1 MSRFFSRRK
10 QMMQYL
16 DQDIHDFIE
25 RETQDNIERGMAPED
40 ARYAALRKFG
50 NVTRVKEETW
60 ELWSLVWLERL
71 WQDVRFGLRMF
82 RKNPVFT
89 AVAVATLALGIGANT
104 AIFAVIDAVLLRPLP
119 YPDQGRVV
127 WVTELMPQSG
137 RDTVLT
143 PEYAA
148 WEKEQRVF
156 DQFGAFSVTRGINL
170 AAGTRPERILAGH
183 VTQSFFPV
191 LGIEP
196 ARGRTFLPG
205 EERPGH
211 NHVAILSHDLWQGY
225 FNSGPDILGRSI
237 ILDGVSYSVIG
248 VMPRRFFHPG
258 SAGVGVWL
266 PDALRPE
273 SERPGMSMGIV
284 SVVGRLKPGV
294 SVEGA
299 QAALEVIA
307 RHMDNQYPPPWSRY
321 HAGAHARVIPLHD
334 WLTRDVRPA
343 LYVMLGAVGLVLLIA
358 CANVANLLL
367 ARAVSREKEIAIRAA
382 IGAGRSR
389 LVRQMLTESTLLAAC
404 GSALGLLLVPLLTT
418 ILRSYVPESLPGHL
432 GLDYQV
438 LGLTLACALAT
449 GILFG
454 LAPVFAASTLR
465 LTDSLKES
473 AGHFGESK
481 SHRRLRSA
489 LLVAQLGLSLVL
501 LVGAGLLVRSFLLLL
516 KVNSGID
523 PHNVLTAEVWLTPE
537 NIYNPVRQREFFQQV
552 LERARMIPG
561 VEFAGA
567 TTEMPFTMFNALG
580 NGLRAE
586 GQPEPGIDLTY
597 CPATVSPD
605 YFRAMG
611 IKLLSGRFFDER
623 DAEGT
628 PQVVILD
635 QSLARALFPTQD
647 AVGKRIR
654 REDSWQSVVGV
665 VADTHHLGLSERV
678 TPELYTSYLQGPSGF
693 MDIVLRTSSD
703 PLSYAPALRNAV
715 LAVDRGLPLANVKTM
730 EQRVGESLSTRQE
743 RLLLLGTFAVLAL
756 LIAASGVYGVTSY
769 SVTRRTHE
777 IGVRLAMG
785 AQRQD
790 VMRMMMAQGL
800 RTILLGIGVGFAGAL
815 ALSRGLTSF
824 LFNTPTTD
832 PLTFALVSLLLAGIA
847 CLAVYIPARRA
858 TRVDPI
864 VALRY
869 E

>member
-1 MSRFFSRRK
+1 
-10 QMMQYL
+10 
-16 DQDIHDFIE
+16 
-25 RETQDNIERGMAPED
+25 
-40 ARYAALRKFG
+40 
-50 NVTRVKEETW
+50 
-60 ELWSLVWLERL
+60 
-71 WQDVRFGLRMF
+71 
-82 RKNPVFT
+82 
-89 AVAVATLALGIGANT
+89 
-104 AIFAVIDAVLLRPLP
+104 
-119 YPDQGRVV
+119 
-127 WVTELMPQSG
+127 
-137 RDTVLT
+137 
-143 PEYAA
+143 
-148 WEKEQRVF
+148 
-156 DQFGAFSVTRGINL
+156 
-170 AAGTRPERILAGH
+170 
-183 VTQSFFPV
+183 
-191 LGIEP
+191 
-196 ARGRTFLPG
+196 
-205 EERPGH
+205 
-211 NHVAILSHDLWQGY
+211 
-225 FNSGPDILGRSI
+225 
-237 ILDGVSYSVIG
+237 
-248 VMPRRFFHPG
+248 
-258 SAGVGVWL
+258 
-266 PDALRPE
+266 
-273 SERPGMSMGIV
+273 
-284 SVVGRLKPGV
+284 
-294 SVEGA
+294 
-299 QAALEVIA
+299 
-307 RHMDNQYPPPWSRY
+307 
-321 HAGAHARVIPLHD
+321 
-334 WLTRDVRPA
+334 
-343 LYVMLGAVGLVLLIA
+343 
-358 CANVANLLL
+358 
-367 ARAVSREKEIAIRAA
+367 
-382 IGAGRSR
+382 
-389 LVRQMLTESTLLAAC
+389 
-404 GSALGLLLVPLLTT
+404 
-418 ILRSYVPESLPGHL
+418 
-432 GLDYQV
+432 
-438 LGLTLACALAT
+438 
-449 GILFG
+449 
-454 LAPVFAASTLR
+454 
-465 LTDSLKES
+465 
-473 AGHFGESK
+473 
-481 SHRRLRSA
+481 
-489 LLVAQLGLSLVL
+489 
-501 LVGAGLLVRSFLLLL
+501 
-516 KVNSGID
+516 
-523 PHNVLTAEVWLTPE
+523 
-537 NIYNPVRQREFFQQV
+537 
-552 LERARMIPG
+552 MIPG

-597 CPATVSPD
+597 CPATVSPG
-605 YFRAMG
+605 YFQAMG

-654 REDSWQSVVGV
+654 MEDSWPTVVGV
-665 VADTHHLGLSERV
+665 VADTHHLGLSQRV

-703 PLSYAPALRNAV
+703 PLSQAPALRNAV